1 MGRSGRYLSV
11 VRDLENKQQ
20 KWHSRTE
27 RTKEKLLLLL
37 LLAVE
42 FSTLMN
48 KELN

>member
-1 MGRSGRYLSV
+1 MTASQEGHGSIEL
-11 VRDLENKQQ
+11 LLL
-20 KWHSRTE
+20 
-27 RTKEKLLLLL
+27 LLLLL